1 MLSPGTFRLT
11 FLLPALWT
19 SIVFAQQAGRE
30 TSDDGL
36 TFSDVSSASSDS
48 PPPHRGGAVPY
59 PLTPDWQNN
68 VRRLVSAVTA
78 ADLNGDGRADLVVGC
93 YTAQAFPPYDDWQNL
108 IYYNTG
114 NQLEPVASWVSADE
128 VHTGD
133 IQIGDINGD
142 RYPDIFSAN
151 GGFAFSPSV
160 IYYGGP
166 SGPDTTPDWTA
177 QPPQPTW
184 TTAATL
190 FDFDHDN
197 DLDVFTTTQGAS
209 PDPYRPIL
217 GFRNNS
223 GVLQSTPFWISSQ
236 AAIQNGLDFAD
247 LDGDGW
253 EDLAVAKWVNFET
266 SIYKNIAGVLQ
277 TTPVWTS
284 GFTGGDRGIAWGL
297 IKPDTWPDLAVG
309 RDPTVAYTN
318 KAGTLSLTY
327 TSMPVFETNPQELKL
342 RDVDRDG
349 DDDLAEIQFGG
360 GRVNIYINDN
370 GELSP
375 TPSWSYDDPNS
386 GNAVG
391 FGDINGDTWDD
402 LIIGT
407 TGQPCVKVFYARI
420 PLVLADMNCDGQVN
434 ELDIDPFVTALLDP
448 ALYAATWPFCNIS
461 RGDLNG
467 DTFVDGLDMDGF
479 TQSVLLP

>member
-1 MLSPGTFRLT
+1 MPSNRNRYVALLT
-11 FLLPALWT
+11 PLLWVSLAY
-19 SIVFAQQAGRE
+19 AQQGSLE
-30 TSDDGL
+30 MSEDGL
-36 TFSDVSSASSDS
+36 SFSDGRAAEFHATS
-48 PPPHRGGAVPY
+48 PPRGGGVPY
-59 PLTPDWQNN
+59 PLVPDWSNT
-68 VRRLVSAVTA
+68 VRRQVGAVSA
-78 ADLNGDGRADLVVGC
+78 ADLNGDGRVDLVVGC
-93 YTAQAFPPYDDWQNL
+93 YTSQSFPPYEDWENL

-151 GGFAFSPSV
+151 GGFAFSPSR

-166 SGPDTTPDWTA
+166 DGPDNMPDWTA
-177 QPPQPTW
+177 APPQATW

-190 FDFDHDN
+190 FDFDHDG

-217 GFRNNS
+217 GFRNDN
-223 GVLQSTPFWISSQ
+223 GVLETTPFWISSQ

-284 GFTGGDRGIAWGL
+284 GFTGGDRGAAWGR

-318 KAGTLSLTY
+318 ELGTLVQTY

-342 RDVDRDG
+342 WDVDRDG

-370 GELSP
+370 GALAQ

-386 GNAVG
+386 GNAIG

-407 TGQPCVKVFYARI
+407 TGQPCVKVFYAQI
-420 PLVLADMNCDGQVN
+420 PFILADMNCDGRVN
-434 ELDIDPFVTALLDP
+434 ELDIDAFVTALLDP
-448 ALYAATWPFCNIS
+448 ALYAATWPYCS
-461 RGDLNG
+461 VTRGDLNG
-467 DTFVDGLDMDGF
+467 DTFIDGLDANGF
-479 TQSVLLP
+479 AQAVISP